1 VASPRAE
8 QLSIVEAGAHLAGNI
23 IERLGAEQKL
33 RENALRMKLAEEAA
47 SFGVWEMDLE
57 AGIVTGSEA
66 WAAMER
72 CPDGIAGLDVNLVR
86 EVVHPEDRHL
96 LAAGSDHAFATGE
109 PYCVDFRIV
118 PEPGVIRW
126 RRSAARVQFVDGK
139 PKRLIGATIDIT
151 EQKEMLLSLEQ
162 ARLNAEVAAQ
172 AKSDFLANMSHEI
185 RTPMNGVIGMTGLL
199 LDTDLTTEQRDYA
212 DTVRKSGE
220 ALLTIIN
227 DILDF
232 SKIEAGKMDIEAFA
246 FDLRMVLEEVT
257 EMLAPRAEEKGLDL
271 MIHYPP
277 DLPQYFVGD
286 GDRIRQVATNLVGNA
301 IKFTHSGHVLISVD
315 CLERDAA
322 SAEVKISVSDTG
334 IGIPPGRRNIRRRP
348 WRLRPRRCRGIRS
361 RPSTSSPTPT
371 FACWLPRT
379 TR

>member
-1 VASPRAE
+1 MLRLITDGADLKEVLDALTAGIERMVPGCYCSILLLDASGRLREGSGGGLPPEFITKVYGLAIGPDIGSCGSAAYLNRTVIAADIATDHRWADAKELPLGFGLRACWSVPIRASNNKVLGTFAMYHPQVASPRPE
-8 QLSIVEAGAHLAGNI
+8 QLSTVEAGAHLAGNI

-72 CPDGIAGLDVNLVR
+72 CPDGTAGLDVNLVR

-162 ARLNAEVAAQ
+162 ARQKAEVAAQ
-172 AKSDFLANMSHEI
+172 AKSDFLANMSH
-185 RTPMNGVIGMTGLL
+185 
-199 LDTDLTTEQRDYA
+199 
-212 DTVRKSGE
+212 
-220 ALLTIIN
+220 
-227 DILDF
+227 
-232 SKIEAGKMDIEAFA
+232 
-246 FDLRMVLEEVT
+246 
-257 EMLAPRAEEKGLDL
+257 
-271 MIHYPP
+271 
-277 DLPQYFVGD
+277 
-286 GDRIRQVATNLVGNA
+286 
-301 IKFTHSGHVLISVD
+301 
-315 CLERDAA
+315 
-322 SAEVKISVSDTG
+322 
-334 IGIPPGRRNIRRRP
+334 
-348 WRLRPRRCRGIRS
+348 
-361 RPSTSSPTPT
+361 
-371 FACWLPRT
+371 
-379 TR
+379 

>member
-1 VASPRAE
+1 
-8 QLSIVEAGAHLAGNI
+8 
-23 IERLGAEQKL
+23 
-33 RENALRMKLAEEAA
+33 
-47 SFGVWEMDLE
+47 MDLE
-57 AGIVTGSEA
+57 ADIVTGSEA
-66 WAAMER
+66 WAALEL
-72 CPDGIAGLDVNLVR
+72 CPDGTTGLDLSVVMK
-86 EVVHPEDRHL
+86 VVHPEDRPL
-96 LAAGSDHAFATGE
+96 LAAAANHAFATGE

-139 PKRLIGATIDIT
+139 PKRLTGATIDIT

-162 ARLNAEVAAQ
+162 AREKAEVAAQ

-277 DLPQYFVGD
+277 DLP
-286 GDRIRQVATNLVGNA
+286 RSTSWATA
-301 IKFTHSGHVLISVD
+301 T
-315 CLERDAA
+315 A
-322 SAEVKISVSDTG
+322 SA
-334 IGIPPGRRNIRRRP
+334 
-348 WRLRPRRCRGIRS
+348 RS
-361 RPSTSSPTPT
+361 
-371 FACWLPRT
+371 LPI
-379 TR
+379 